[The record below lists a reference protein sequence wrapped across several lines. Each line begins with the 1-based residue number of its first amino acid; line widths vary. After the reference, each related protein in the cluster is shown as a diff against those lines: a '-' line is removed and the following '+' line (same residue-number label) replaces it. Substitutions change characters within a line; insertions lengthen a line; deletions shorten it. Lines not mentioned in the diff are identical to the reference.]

1 MVQTAAHQRE
11 FQRAIDAYANG
22 DYALTIDILSAV
34 VQTQPGDHNARVW
47 LASAQHQIGQYQE
60 AHANY
65 KHVLQETTDPE
76 LREWARSSLETL
88 ADVVPVQDS
97 SGFSDFQATVNP
109 SPTFEDLG
117 SPLNFDLPAEP
128 SPFQEKSQEKS
139 LFNPEEVTPSVTDTN
154 TSNDD
159 ALFDDLFGSPAQSS
173 SGGGAFD
180 DLFDTGL
187 EMLNEMEQT
196 VIDPN
201 IGNIP
206 VQSGASATPVMST
219 LPLEDF
225 AAPSQPA
232 APDLLDDFD
241 AFGQLSDFDDNNATQ
256 IAEDIPFSAGDMPTP
271 PPQPP
276 QTQFIPFT
284 ADPLSEPIPDPDALS
299 TTDVGPTL
307 LDVDELDSVDQEI
320 AGLAAGEQ
328 LDDLF
333 ITSDLSSMP
342 APVPPSPSKEAPSS
356 KGKGTASVPLPA
368 DSAKTARGSG
378 QAAWLANR
386 PAAGKQLLITVVQ
399 GVTTLVIGTGAYFLT
414 AAAIPSQ
421 NGRAIA
427 GVTGGALAGAVVGWL
442 LGGSVTRQA
451 SQVSQELADHFLAV
465 AQGNYSVRSAV
476 RSNDEW
482 GRLSNSFNQMVQAIE
497 ANVGELQKQ
506 VLEQGEAKE
515 DLHRQVIRLLDDV
528 EGAARGD
535 LTVRAEVTANVLGAV
550 ADSFNLTIRS
560 LRDIV
565 SQVKRAAAAV
575 SEAAYQNEE
584 FARGLSADALRQAED
599 IARSLN
605 SVQVMTES
613 IQQVA
618 SNAREAAEV
627 GRRATEAARRG
638 GEAVDLTVTGILE
651 IRETVAE
658 TTRQVKRLAESSQEI
673 NKIVALIS
681 TIASR
686 TNLLALN
693 ASIEAAR
700 AGEAGRG
707 FSIVADEVRQLA
719 DRAAKSSKEIEQ
731 LVLQIQSETKT
742 VMTAMENGT
751 QQVIEGTRR
760 AEQAKS
766 SLDEIIQVS
775 KTIDAL
781 VRSISEAT
789 VQQTDTSRSVSQVMQ
804 TVQLTA
810 NETANEA
817 QKVAGSL
824 MQLVTIARELQ
835 ASVGRFR
842 IGDE

>member
-1 MVQTAAHQRE
+1 MVQTTAHQRE
-11 FQRAIDAYANG
+11 FQRAIEAYASG
-22 DYALTIDILSAV
+22 DYTLTIDILSTV
-34 VQTQPGDHNARVW
+34 VESRPQDHNARLW
-47 LASAQHQIGQYQE
+47 LASAQHQLGQYQQ
-60 AHANY
+60 AYANY
-65 KHVLQETTDPE
+65 QRVLQETSDPE
-76 LREWARSSLETL
+76 MQEWARNSLATL
-88 ADVVPVQDS
+88 ADVIP
-97 SGFSDFQATVNP
+97 SGTNTPPAAES
-109 SPTFEDLG
+109 G
-117 SPLNFDLPAEP
+117 SPFA
-128 SPFQEKSQEKS
+128 SPED
-139 LFNPEEVTPSVTDTN
+139 LFNPESSGAAAKGSDE
-154 TSNDD
+154 
-159 ALFDDLFGSPAQSS
+159 DLFEDLFSAPSRESS
-173 SGGGAFD
+173 GGAFD

-206 VQSGASATPVMST
+206 IQSGAPPTPMVTVPVDDFGANSPVPT
-219 LPLEDF
+219 DPL
-225 AAPSQPA
+225 Q
-232 APDLLDDFD
+232 DFD
-241 AFGQLSDFDDNNATQ
+241 ALGSLSDFEDDNVTQ
-256 IAEDIPFSAGDMPTP
+256 IANDLQFSVADTATP
-271 PPQPP
+271 PPRVDPP
-276 QTQFIPFT
+276 MTQFMPFA
-284 ADPLSEPIPDPDALS
+284 ADPLSEPIPAPDELAAGE
-299 TTDVGPTL
+299 VGPTL

-320 AGLAAGEQ
+320 AGLSPGEQ

-333 ITSDLSSMP
+333 VTQDLSSIP
-342 APVPPSPSKEAPSS
+342 APVPPVPPKEAPAPS
-356 KGKGTASVPLPA
+356 KGKQSSTAPIA
-368 DSAKTARGSG
+368 DTGRSKKSSAG
-378 QAAWLANR
+378 QGGWLANR
-386 PAAGKQLLITVVQ
+386 PAAGKQLMITLVQ
-399 GVTTLVIGTGAYFLT
+399 GVTTLVVGSGAYFLT
-414 AAAIPSQ
+414 AGAIPNQTS
-421 NGRAIA
+421 RAIA

-442 LGGSVTRQA
+442 LGGSVTRYA
-451 SQVSQELADHFLAV
+451 SDVSQELMQNFLAV
-465 AQGNYSVRSAV
+465 GQGNYGVRATV

-497 ANVGELQKQ
+497 ATVGELQKQ
-506 VLEQGEAKE
+506 VAEQAEAKE

-584 FARGLSADALRQAED
+584 FARGLSADALRQAEE

-638 GEAVDLTVTGILE
+638 GEAVDLTVSGILE

-766 SLDEIIQVS
+766 SLDEIIEVS
-775 KTIDAL
+775 RTIDAL

-789 VQQTDTSRSVSQVMQ
+789 VQQTETSRSVSQVMQ

-810 NETANEA
+810 N
-817 QKVAGSL
+817 
-824 MQLVTIARELQ
+824 
-835 ASVGRFR
+835 
-842 IGDE
+842 